1 VSDDRLTER
10 RQLLLL
16 RHAKS
21 SWDNA
26 LLDDHE
32 RPLAPR
38 GSKALGLVADRL
50 RSWDVHPDLV
60 LCSSARRAV
69 DTWHGI
75 SDALTPDTPVLV
87 EDGLY
92 GAGAG
97 ALLSRIAAVEAD
109 VRCLLLIG
117 HNPGLEDL
125 AVRLAGTGKPSL
137 RDELAHKF
145 PTAALALLTFADEW
159 GELDAGT
166 ATLEELFKPR
176 KGH

>member
-1 VSDDRLTER
+1 VPDDQISAR

-21 SWDNA
+21 SWDNS

-38 GSKALGLVADRL
+38 GSKALNLVADRV
-50 RSWDVHPDLV
+50 RTWDIRPDLV

-75 SDALTPDTPVLV
+75 TDALPPDTPVLV

-97 ALLSRIAAVEAD
+97 ALLSRIAGVD
-109 VRCLLLIG
+109 PNLNCLLLVG

-125 AVRLAGTGKPSL
+125 AVRLAGAGKRSL
-137 RDELAHKF
+137 RDELALKF
-145 PTAALALLTFADEW
+145 PTAALALLTFPGEW
-159 GELDAGT
+159 DELDAGT
-166 ATLEELFKPR
+166 ATLEQLFKPR
-176 KGH
+176 KPH

>member
-1 VSDDRLTER
+1 MPDDRLTG

-21 SWDNA
+21 SWDNP

-38 GSKALGLVADRL
+38 GTKALDLVADRL
-50 RSWDVHPDLV
+50 RLWDVHPDLV

-69 DTWHGI
+69 DTWDGI
-75 SDALTPDTPVLV
+75 TGTIAADTPVLI

-97 ALLSRIAAVEAD
+97 ALLSRIGSVAGK

-125 AVRLAGTGKPSL
+125 AIRLAGAGKRSL
-137 RDELAHKF
+137 RDELALKF
-145 PTAALALLTFADEW
+145 PTAALALLTFTGEW
-159 GELDAGT
+159 DELDAGS
-166 ATLEELFKPR
+166 ATLEQLFKPR
-176 KGH
+176 KPH